1 MKKTKFSPIKERI
14 FQFLDSQELKKVDF
28 YKITGIHPS
37 NFKSLAAK
45 SELSGDKIAKILSIY
60 PEINPEWLLTGKGEM
75 LRKYEESG
83 LPVAVAV
90 KDSPHVKAIPLVDE
104 RAVAGFGNSDFAIK
118 EQDVKEYYT
127 IPKFKYRKVD
137 FMIEVYG
144 NSMYPKYNSGDIVA
158 ATIINQSRFIQWN
171 KPHVIA
177 TKYQGILVKRI
188 LKGPDENTL
197 LLKSDNKDYP
207 PFELPVDEVDGIA
220 LIVGVIR
227 LE

>member
-1 MKKTKFSPIKERI
+1 MENNTNIYERIKQLIDYKGVTINKFSTLIGTSNSYWNKI
-14 FQFLDSQELKKVDF
+14 LKGNTNIGV
-28 YKITGIHPS
+28 
-37 NFKSLAAK
+37 
-45 SELSGDKIAKILSIY
+45 DKIEKILRTFDD
-60 PEINPEWLLTGKGEM
+60 INPEWLITGKGEM
-75 LRKYEESG
+75 LRKDEKSG
-83 LPVAVAV
+83 LPVAVPV
-90 KDSPHVKAIPLVDE
+90 KEHHYVKAIPLVDE
-104 RAVAGFGNSDFAIK
+104 RAVAGFGNADFAIK

-188 LKGPDENTL
+188 LKGPDEHTL
-197 LLKSDNKDYP
+197 ILKSDNKDYP